1 MTKATRH
8 SSDTSPELFGD
19 SCCHLMVYDWVKE
32 ELREY
37 DIYAIPPISLLLL
50 SYAENSVVLPDA
62 KPLINGEQ
70 EKVLKRCRH
79 PEKVH
84 NVEHSPEKV
93 LKRCRHL
100 EKVHVQNS
108 PEKVLKKCRSRQEK
122 MVKKMRLAAELKK
135 LNLDCPYYF
144 GYWALIVGA
153 GGISNIFLNR
163 LAENIQD
170 AYAEAARIE
179 EHGGCTDDKAWS
191 RRGLVVERLLNQL
204 LIDLD
209 DSEQRRGVYVIGA
222 TNRPEVMDDV
232 VLRPGRFGKLMYVPL
247 PSPEERGM
255 ILKAIARKK
264 PIDGDVDLVA
274 LAKESRCDNLSGAD
288 LSALMNKAA
297 RAALEDKLS
306 SMDRSCSIPWTIEET
321 HFSTAL
327 EKISPSVSDKQK

>member
-1 MTKATRH
+1 M
-8 SSDTSPELFGD
+8 
-19 SCCHLMVYDWVKE
+19 
-32 ELREY
+32 
-37 DIYAIPPISLLLL
+37 
-50 SYAENSVVLPDA
+50 
-62 KPLINGEQ
+62 
-70 EKVLKRCRH
+70 
-79 PEKVH
+79 
-84 NVEHSPEKV
+84 
-93 LKRCRHL
+93 
-100 EKVHVQNS
+100 
-108 PEKVLKKCRSRQEK
+108 
-122 MVKKMRLAAELKK
+122 
-135 LNLDCPYYF
+135 LDCPYYF
-144 GYWALIVGA
+144 GYWSLIVGA
-153 GGISNIFLNR
+153 GGISYIFLNR

-170 AYAEAARIE
+170 AYAEAASIE
-179 EHGGCTDDKAWS
+179 EQCGCTDDKAWS
-191 RRGLVVERLLNQL
+191 RRGVVAERLLNQL

-222 TNRPEVMDDV
+222 TNRPEVMDDA

-306 SMDRSCSIPWTIEET
+306 SMDRSCSIPWTIKET